1 MASEAQ
7 HVDRPWFL
15 TDLQAAVDEIVV
27 GQWPGDKAWDYAI
40 EVKADGSIS
49 IKATANQ
56 TIFMDTVYHSV
67 AFVQDEGCLTLE
79 GDPDT
84 SIRAEFDEFH
94 VVGTFQQIGAEIE
107 RNYRAIHETLAT
119 VAKRHGLPF
128 SEGPLIIRKGG
139 VRVAEE
145 AMLAKISDA
154 VLLAEIERRGLLS
167 ETRGA

>member
-1 MASEAQ
+1 MASEVQ
-7 HVDRPWFL
+7 HVDPPQFL
-15 TDLQAAVDEIVV
+15 ADLQTAVDEIVI
-27 GQWPGDKAWDYAI
+27 GQWPGDKAWDYLVEATG
-40 EVKADGSIS
+40 DGSLS

-56 TIFMDTVYHSV
+56 TIFMDTVYHTV
-67 AFVQDEGCLTLE
+67 AFTQDDGRLALE

-107 RNYRAIHETLAT
+107 RNYRAIHEALAT
-119 VAKRHGLPF
+119 VAKRHGVRF
-128 SEGPLIIRKGG
+128 SEAPLIVRKGG

-145 AMLAKISDA
+145 AMLAKIPDA

-167 ETRGA
+167 AS